1 LVKLNLSL
9 EMKCKMVSW
18 DEVYQFCKILAK
30 KVEESG
36 FKPETII
43 GLARSGFVPSR
54 LLSDFLGITDLVCL
68 KVEHWLD
75 TTGEHKD
82 EATIPYRVPF
92 KIEGKKVLVV
102 DDIVD
107 TGKSMDASI
116 NYIKMFKP
124 KEVKS
129 AVMQYITSSQH
140 VPNYWVI
147 KVTDWT
153 WFIYPWNKVED
164 LCNLTLRLLKK
175 SEKGLSLHQ
184 IKNGFKEKFGLEID
198 VETLSEIT
206 ETLRKRGKACL
217 VEGLWKSS

>member
-1 LVKLNLSL
+1 
-9 EMKCKMVSW
+9 MKCKMVSW
-18 DEVYQFCKILAK
+18 EEVYSFCKSLAR

-36 FKPETII
+36 YEPETII

-82 EATIPYRVPF
+82 EATIPYQIPF
-92 KIEGKKVLVV
+92 KIEGRKVLVV

-107 TGKSMDASI
+107 TGKSMNISI
-116 NYIKMFKP
+116 DYIKKFKP

-140 VPNYWVI
+140 IPDYYVV

-175 SEKGLSLHQ
+175 SEQGLTLNQ
-184 IKNGFKEKFGLEID
+184 IKNGFKEKYGLEVD
-198 VETLSEIT
+198 FETLDEIV
-206 ETLRKRGKACL
+206 ETLRKRRKA
-217 VEGLWKSS
+217 VFFDGLWKSI